1 MCWFF
6 WCFAKPVSCGLS
18 PKFSW
23 FKNKNLFTWLK
34 VLEILVHSLNTPG
47 WSQWEVAGLTLQRC
61 KTWATETD
69 VNVGHFR
76 FHVLSISDEAGSVLN
91 AL

>member
-1 MCWFF
+1 M
-6 WCFAKPVSCGLS
+6 
-18 PKFSW
+18 
-23 FKNKNLFTWLK
+23 
-34 VLEILVHSLNTPG
+34 
-47 WSQWEVAGLTLQRC
+47 AGLTLQRC